1 MFFLDHICYIKQSII
16 RGTLLDFESL
26 RNTLEMAW
34 RKCEVITFFKICFN
48 SCLNIILEI
57 LRLVA
62 STINFTVLES
72 FSTSRTEQILDL
84 IMFLL
89 IIPLIKDLL
98 ALDGEFLDLLTGYL
112 VYQSHIYLLYI

>member
-1 MFFLDHICYIKQSII
+1 
-16 RGTLLDFESL
+16 
-26 RNTLEMAW
+26 MAW

-62 STINFTVLES
+62 STINFTVLAS

>member
-62 STINFTVLES
+62 STINFTVLAS